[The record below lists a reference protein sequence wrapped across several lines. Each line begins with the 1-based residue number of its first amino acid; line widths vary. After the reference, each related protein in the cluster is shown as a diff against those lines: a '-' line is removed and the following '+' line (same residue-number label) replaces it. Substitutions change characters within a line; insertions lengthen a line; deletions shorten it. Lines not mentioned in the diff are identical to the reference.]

1 MIKCTRFTFG
11 NTGLFQATELLDDAD
26 MEAVDW
32 AEYQWAMHEFN
43 AGLEVPDICQPRAGI
58 KTRSFFT
65 DEGLKSFSLAL
76 DVLYELFQKYAEAAG
91 LGEIQERV
99 YMIPEE
105 DILYQDEYQ
114 VLIPEDK
121 IVLEQLSADL

>member
-11 NTGLFQATELLDDAD
+11 DTGLFHATELLERMN

-43 AGLEVPDICQPRAGI
+43 SGLEVPDICQPVTGI
-58 KTRSFFT
+58 KTHSFFT
-65 DEGLKSFSLAL
+65 DEGLKSFNLAL
-76 DVLYELFQKYAEAAG
+76 DILCELFQKYAEAAG
-91 LGEIQERV
+91 LGELQERV

-121 IVLEQLSADL
+121 IVLEQLPADL